1 MKTNEQ
7 NRETL
12 KPLLETWRRLYKD
25 AQGLPPSALAAV
37 TEALKRWE
45 NADEAVTHVEDLE
58 DLMTPDEAAEA
69 KDKASRETKQAVEA
83 VRHAEQM
90 IAQVAKGEQRTRT
103 GVSLDKAPEA
113 AMNKRAGPNRP
124 KLSFT
129 QLGLRKGD
137 ELFYVGSEGVKATI
151 SDPDQKMVVFEG
163 EIIHIS
169 AATKI
174 MQKRRGRAL
183 SVSSN
188 HVWKFNGRKLVDIS
202 EEKYREMGLG

>member
-113 AMNKRAGPNRP
+113 AMNKRARSKRP
-124 KLSFT
+124 KLSLA
-129 QLGLRKGD
+129 QLGLQKGD
-137 ELFYVGSEGVKATI
+137 ELRYVGNGDVKATVV
-151 SDPDQKMVVFEG
+151 DPDQKMVVFEG
-163 EIIHIS
+163 EIIHIGVAS
-169 AATKI
+169 KI
-174 MQKRRGRAL
+174 MQARTGQKGER
-183 SVSSN
+183 SSN
-188 HVWKFNGRKLVDIS
+188 SVWKFNGRKLTDIL